1 MKPTPS
7 ITANKLDTPAIVYI
21 VAGHGGFDPI
31 QKEYVTNGKRAT
43 HKGQEMHHNETYYE
57 GWGNRIAADYLAA
70 ICREWGLIPIRI
82 HQEIQDTTLEARN
95 NEIGKYVRKYGG
107 SLAKRSV
114 LIELHSNAANG
125 EARGARTYTTIGND
139 KSDQLEQYIRKY
151 IKQLEK
157 QFEGFVLGEYK
168 QEKNYTLIAQSTIP
182 AILIERAFHD
192 NQKDAELLMCY
203 KFNQAQMLAVVLGI
217 VDFINYI

>member
-1 MKPTPS
+1 MTTIQPLLP
-7 ITANKLDTPAIVYI
+7 NKLDNPAIVYI

-43 HKGQEMHHNETYYE
+43 HKGAEMHQNGTYYE

-82 HQEIQDTTLEARN
+82 HQEIQDTTPDTRS
-95 NEIGKYVRKYGG
+95 NEIDKYVRKFG
-107 SLAKRSV
+107 SALAKRSV

-125 EARGARTYTTIGND
+125 TAKGARIYTTTNND
-139 KSDQLEQYIRKY
+139 NSDILESHIRKY

-157 QFEGFVLGEYK
+157 QFETFVLGEYK
-168 QEKNYTLIAQSTIP
+168 QEKNYTLIAQSSIP
-182 AILIERAFHD
+182 AVLIERAFHD
-192 NQKDAELLMCY
+192 NQQAAELLVCP
-203 KFNQAQMLAVVLGI
+203 KFNQAQMFAVVLGI
-217 VDFINYI
+217 IGFLNK